1 MSLCSRVWMVLTPR
15 WRGSQRRGLAPI
27 DANHAGVVV
36 RLQAFLKAMACS
48 SEHIF
53 VSTSREVAQY
63 VRTMRPV
70 AWFTLANG
78 S

>member
-1 MSLCSRVWMVLTPR
+1 MLTM
-15 WRGSQRRGLAPI
+15 L
-27 DANHAGVVV
+27 GVVV

-70 AWFTLANG
+70 AWATLANR